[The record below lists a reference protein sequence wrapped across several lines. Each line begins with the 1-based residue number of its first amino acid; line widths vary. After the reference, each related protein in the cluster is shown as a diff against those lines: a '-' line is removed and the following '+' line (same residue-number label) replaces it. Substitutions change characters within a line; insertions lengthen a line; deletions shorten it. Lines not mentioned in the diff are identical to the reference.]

1 MSASNAMPPGHAWS
15 VSAGSGRE
23 GGHQG
28 RPGSQPSANQRGANP
43 PAEIQSAAAMPEKGW
58 SRSTNESPASK
69 ELAPSLLIAGACS
82 APHCSTV
89 DGTLPASANSSPSL
103 QYLQPPAEAST
114 GMLSRATAMATTA
127 SSPNTTTGQPARASP
142 RRPPSS

>member
-1 MSASNAMPPGHAWS
+1 MSASNTRPPGHAWS
-15 VSAGSGRE
+15 VSASGGRAAA
-23 GGHQG
+23 HQR
-28 RPGSQPSANQRGANP
+28 RPSSQPSANMPAANP
-43 PAEIQSAAAMPEKGW
+43 AAEIQSAAAMAENGW

-89 DGTLPASANSSPSL
+89 EGTLPASANSSPSL

-114 GMLSRATAMATTA
+114 G
-127 SSPNTTTGQPARASP
+127 
-142 RRPPSS
+142 

>member
-1 MSASNAMPPGHAWS
+1 M
-15 VSAGSGRE
+15 
-23 GGHQG
+23 
-28 RPGSQPSANQRGANP
+28 
-43 PAEIQSAAAMPEKGW
+43 
-58 SRSTNESPASK
+58 
-69 ELAPSLLIAGACS
+69 LIAGACS

-114 GMLSRATAMATTA
+114 GMLSRATAMAVTA

-142 RRPPSS
+142 RRPPSSSRGGVRRSVHASSRQLTVASSSASDHGRSRCTSASTVAGHSTIAYPSPNTAARRAGIEL